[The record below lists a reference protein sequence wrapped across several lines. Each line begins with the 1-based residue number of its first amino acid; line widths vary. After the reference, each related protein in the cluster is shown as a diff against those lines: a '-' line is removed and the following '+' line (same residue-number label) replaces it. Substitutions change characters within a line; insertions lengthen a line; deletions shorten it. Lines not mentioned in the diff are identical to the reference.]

1 MREGKGFSLDCPMRR
16 RNSMAKLPIGIS
28 DFKKII
34 EEGYQYV
41 DKTLLIEELKR
52 TNGEVILIPRPR
64 RFGKNS

>member
-1 MREGKGFSLDCPMRR
+1 MRR